1 MPYNFSNDYS
11 SGAHPSIFEKLL
23 SVNEDIHS
31 AYGTDSHCKR
41 AADIIRELIGQP
53 TADVVF
59 ITGGTQTN
67 LVALSYQLRFD
78 EAVIACH
85 TGHVAVRETGAIEC
99 TGHKVVTEYAKD
111 GKMTPAMIEKVV
123 DDHCMT
129 PHMVVPK
136 IVYISQ
142 STELGNIY
150 TLEELRALRA
160 CCDAHGL
167 LLHLDGARLGF
178 ALVAENNDAT
188 LKDIGALT
196 DSFYIGGTKIGAM
209 LGEALVIL
217 NPNFQNTSA
226 LRRAMKQ
233 RGALL
238 AKGWLLGVQFE
249 MLLQNGGALM
259 MELCSHANQMA
270 SILRE
275 GITACGLSLYLD
287 SKTNL
292 VFVAMPEKLA
302 EQIEELGYVIF
313 RDCVIQDEPGSP
325 KTILVRLV
333 TMWAT
338 KVEACNAFTSDLRRL
353 CGVKE

>member
-1 MPYNFSNDYS
+1 MPKNFVNDYS
-11 SGAHPSIFEKLL
+11 SGAHPSILEKL
-23 SVNEDIHS
+23 SSINEDIHN
-31 AYGTDSHCKR
+31 AYGTDTHCKR

-59 ITGGTQTN
+59 ISGGTQTN
-67 LVALSYQLRFD
+67 LIALSYQLRFD
-78 EAVIACH
+78 EAVISCH

-99 TGHKVVTEYAKD
+99 TGHKVIAEYSKD

-178 ALVAENNDAT
+178 ALAAENNDAT

-196 DSFYIGGTKIGAM
+196 DSFYIGGTKIGAL

-217 NPNFQNTSA
+217 NPNFQNPPA
-226 LRRAMKQ
+226 LRRAIKQ

-259 MELCSHANQMA
+259 MELCSHANRMA

-275 GITACGLSLYLD
+275 GIEACGLSLYLA

-292 VFVAMPEKLA
+292 VFLSMSEKLV
-302 EQIEELGYVIF
+302 EQVEELGYSVF
-313 RDCVIQDEPGSP
+313 RDSVIQDEPGSP
-325 KTILVRLV
+325 KIILIRLV

-338 KVEACNAFTSDLRRL
+338 KEEGCKAFISDLQRL